1 MALPASHRLAR
12 GRASAPDWSQNAGC
26 ILRPNVKSLSEQL
39 TRCPLEVVSPKPRCE
54 LAACLRGHNAGTRP
68 SAGHR
73 ARVCDNRARVEFRFW
88 ERGSNEVRGEGG
100 LGTLYGSSGAFL
112 PPPPVG
118 RACAASR
125 HPRGGGPGHPWPGKR
140 VATSHNRSRCSLPRA
155 IGPRSVRDIA
165 ATVPEFRDGSYAS
178 CSASSESSSHSAS
191 NSLICSFRLACS
203 RIKPCSPG
211 PSSAL

>member
-1 MALPASHRLAR
+1 MRLCDASLALAGPWMALPASHRLAR

-112 PPPPVG
+112 PPPRSAALARP
-118 RACAASR
+118 RATLGVAGQAILGLAS
-125 HPRGGGPGHPWPGKR
+125 GWPHRTIAR
-140 VATSHNRSRCSLPRA
+140 VARSL
-155 IGPRSVRDIA
+155 G
-165 ATVPEFRDGSYAS
+165 
-178 CSASSESSSHSAS
+178 
-191 NSLICSFRLACS
+191 L
-203 RIKPCSPG
+203 
-211 PSSAL
+211 